1 MMNLNIIIY
10 YLLHFIMNAADDE
23 VTTMNTKIVVFMNN
37 VSIIIIINI
46 LLRHNLTKEGIHCSI
61 SYLPQTL
68 AVEYSTMFL
77 KH

>member
-1 MMNLNIIIY
+1 MMNLNIII
-10 YLLHFIMNAADDE
+10 LHFIMNAADE

-46 LLRHNLTKEGIHCSI
+46 LLLRHNLTKEGIHCSI